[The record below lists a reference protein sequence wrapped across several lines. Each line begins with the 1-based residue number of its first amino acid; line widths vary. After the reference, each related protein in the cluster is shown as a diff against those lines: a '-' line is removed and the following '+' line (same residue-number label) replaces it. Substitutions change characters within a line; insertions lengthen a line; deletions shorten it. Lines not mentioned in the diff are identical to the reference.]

1 MEDVILRPEGIA
13 AVPAEP
19 AQLFNPLETQF
30 DFFAGGGGIMHYSG
44 VQGT

>member
-19 AQLFNPLETQF
+19 AQLFKPLETQL
-30 DFFAGGGGIMHYSG
+30 DFFAGAGGIMHHSTM
-44 VQGT
+44 QGT

>member
-19 AQLFNPLETQF
+19 AQLFNPLETQL
-30 DFFAGGGGIMHYSG
+30 DFFAERGGIMHYSG
-44 VQGT
+44 MQGT